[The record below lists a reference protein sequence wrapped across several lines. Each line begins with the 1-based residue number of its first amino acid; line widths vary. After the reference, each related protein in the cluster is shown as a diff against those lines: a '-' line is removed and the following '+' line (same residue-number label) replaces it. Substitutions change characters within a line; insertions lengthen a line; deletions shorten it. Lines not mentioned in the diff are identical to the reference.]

1 MDRPLLFLELTH
13 YFSRKQDDS
22 IVEALDWHYSSAGMR
37 MKIPNENSDAVKRLF
52 FLFFIYSRDLISF
65 AKDLALLILKRG
77 AFYSTSTRE
86 AVCKW
91 IRTQNNESGQQREL
105 ARHYAPPRCPCNPL
119 CRMILVALC
128 SVTQFA
134 SRHAGG
140 PLASHLIRCRCDETL
155 KKRRASLPC
164 LVRFPP
170 EKKCQLP
177 LWRRAIFYL
186 LCAAGRELFFAVNV
200 FISRFSWKSAASV

>member
-1 MDRPLLFLELTH
+1 
-13 YFSRKQDDS
+13 
-22 IVEALDWHYSSAGMR
+22 MR
-37 MKIPNENSDAVKRLF
+37 IKIPNENSDAVKRLF
-52 FLFFIYSRDLISF
+52 FLFFIFTRPHFICERLG
-65 AKDLALLILKRG
+65 AAHLEKRRLL
-77 AFYSTSTRE
+77 FNVSTRE

-91 IRTQNNESGQQREL
+91 ICTQNNESGQQREL

-140 PLASHLIRCRCDETL
+140 PLASRLIRCRCDETL

-177 LWRRAIFYL
+177 L
-186 LCAAGRELFFAVNV
+186 
-200 FISRFSWKSAASV
+200 